1 MKIREM
7 ILQCDRVM
15 KAVTVAY
22 CQMQHRLASPAPIQ
36 FEALC
41 EKSQLYEPGTFP
53 GEFPLSGLTYFFEPG
68 SQFMEFAKTMHQQA
82 DLAVML
88 ASTAAGAGGGGG
100 LQEGL
105 DPFKVRLSVSPV

>member
-1 MKIREM
+1 MTLAANSNACLLLLLFKAEVLMKIREM

-41 EKSQLYEPGTFP
+41 EKSQLYEPGT
-53 GEFPLSGLTYFFEPG
+53 SI
-68 SQFMEFAKTMHQQA
+68 
-82 DLAVML
+82 
-88 ASTAAGAGGGGG
+88 
-100 LQEGL
+100 
-105 DPFKVRLSVSPV
+105 PF

>member
-15 KAVTVAY
+15 KAVTVRKDSKCDFGGKFKCCFVYFLKVAY

-41 EKSQLYEPGTFP
+41 EKSQLYEPGKAMSLPEQLQFEFRFP
-53 GEFPLSGLTYFFEPG
+53 NVAP
-68 SQFMEFAKTMHQQA
+68 
-82 DLAVML
+82 
-88 ASTAAGAGGGGG
+88 
-100 LQEGL
+100 
-105 DPFKVRLSVSPV
+105 